1 MKPRAIFF
9 DLLGTLLRLTEGG
22 AVLNAALDLTQIAT
36 QGRLGVL
43 TNVQGLI
50 GPEALR
56 TILSN
61 VSLLRHFD
69 PKLVIP
75 AGVVGPGV
83 PDPAAFRIA
92 AAIAEL
98 PIEECTYV
106 TCDSVLA
113 RAASA
118 AGMSTQVVPFL
129 PGAPVTGDLTGLAGL
144 RSGATLLAGEVD
156 EDTGPTFILK
166 GRVVTMRNED
176 DVIANARVLIRKG
189 KIVSVLTPGQPLPAA
204 FSNAIEVDTGGT
216 IYPGLMDL
224 HNHFV
229 YNVLPLWT
237 VPRKYNN
244 RGQWPRHVEY
254 QTGVS
259 RPIKQVLAAFSA
271 SSKAIARYV
280 EAKALLGG
288 TTTGQGIRTQ
298 LRGGSRLFRGAMR
311 SVEDTADQRLPESR
325 TMVPDL
331 VVTGAGGPARVD
343 AFRAALEQMVEDKAS
358 YFYHLAEGVDD
369 SAHQH
374 FLNLSDNNLIV
385 SSLAAIHSL
394 GLEKQDL
401 KDLATEDA
409 KVVWS
414 PFSNMLLYG
423 QTINLANL
431 KASGVTFSIG
441 CDWSPTGSKNLLQ
454 ELKVAAFENKR
465 QGNVFSDFELIQA
478 VTSNAAKIAGWGGV
492 LGTVRPGMFAD
503 LLVIKGVSGDAY
515 KHLLKAVEKDVRLVT
530 VHGVPRYGD
539 LELLQEVVPDTGG
552 EVEEWKVEGV
562 SKGFYL
568 FSESS
573 GINDVTFTDAIQ
585 LLTEAMEDL
594 KAFKTRMEKE
604 KSRLQSLGVDEP
616 EEFTLELDNEIEEVE
631 ADALIEYDTAG
642 FEEPGLLAGDEFQNT
657 IEFDLPFV
665 NSEEYWE
672 RIDSQENIPAE
683 LKTVLKQAYGA
694 N

>member
-1 MKPRAIFF
+1 
-9 DLLGTLLRLTEGG
+9 
-22 AVLNAALDLTQIAT
+22 
-36 QGRLGVL
+36 
-43 TNVQGLI
+43 
-50 GPEALR
+50 
-56 TILSN
+56 
-61 VSLLRHFD
+61 
-69 PKLVIP
+69 
-75 AGVVGPGV
+75 
-83 PDPAAFRIA
+83 
-92 AAIAEL
+92 
-98 PIEECTYV
+98 
-106 TCDSVLA
+106 
-113 RAASA
+113 
-118 AGMSTQVVPFL
+118 
-129 PGAPVTGDLTGLAGL
+129 
-144 RSGATLLAGEVD
+144 
-156 EDTGPTFILK
+156 
-166 GRVVTMRNED
+166 
-176 DVIANARVLIRKG
+176 
-189 KIVSVLTPGQPLPAA
+189 
-204 FSNAIEVDTGGT
+204 
-216 IYPGLMDL
+216 
-224 HNHFV
+224 
-229 YNVLPLWT
+229 
-237 VPRKYNN
+237 
-244 RGQWPRHVEY
+244 
-254 QTGVS
+254 
-259 RPIKQVLAAFSA
+259 
-271 SSKAIARYV
+271 
-280 EAKALLGG
+280 
-288 TTTGQGIRTQ
+288 
-298 LRGGSRLFRGAMR
+298 
-311 SVEDTADQRLPESR
+311 
-325 TMVPDL
+325 
-331 VVTGAGGPARVD
+331 
-343 AFRAALEQMVEDKAS
+343 
-358 YFYHLAEGVDD
+358 
-369 SAHQH
+369 
-374 FLNLSDNNLIV
+374 
-385 SSLAAIHSL
+385 
-394 GLEKQDL
+394 
-401 KDLATEDA
+401 
-409 KVVWS
+409 
-414 PFSNMLLYG
+414 MLLYG